1 MKADDRARLQSQEGC
16 YLPGDDAGHAMFI
29 VAGAVDA

>member
-29 VAGAVDA
+29 VTGAVDA